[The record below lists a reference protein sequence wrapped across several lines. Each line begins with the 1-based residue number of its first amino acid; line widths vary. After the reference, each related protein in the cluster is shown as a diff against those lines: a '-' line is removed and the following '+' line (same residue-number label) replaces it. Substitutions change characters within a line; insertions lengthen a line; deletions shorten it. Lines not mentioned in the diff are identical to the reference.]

1 MTQPVGHCG
10 RGQGELPGN
19 ALDVVPVR
27 EQPKNFAFAF
37 GQVAQLLTGQI
48 AVSRITA
55 GEDRAARS
63 MKSTKAS
70 E

>member
-1 MTQPVGHCG
+1 
-10 RGQGELPGN
+10 
-19 ALDVVPVR
+19 VPIR